1 MKKISN
7 NVFLGRL
14 TQILNVAV
22 LVLFVLSVVFLLKFD
37 KINVVKVGSEP
48 SYLKA
53 KEHLHTVEHPLKQN
67 QAEVDYYAYKLDT
80 LSKHQAAVAKDKKAA
95 KSLQDDI
102 DRTKNTLSEKQKA
115 LAETEQAIADE
126 KAVFEPIEAEY
137 NSLVD
142 QTAKA
147 EGTFNVVAMITLVLF
162 LLKVVIWAIW
172 TYKNSKTLRVA
183 CPWMAKAA
191 APSWAFWGWII
202 PVYNLIKPY
211 TFFNEL
217 YEETEYALTD
227 KNIVPEDSKSDN
239 DFLLGFWWGMFLLT
253 VCLLSFI
260 LLSTFFGNGPAFY
273 KLNHNT
279 VAVVS
284 IIFWLV
290 YVLMEVLIVGKYNK
304 MNKMMVDNED
314 KF

>member
-1 MKKISN
+1 
-7 NVFLGRL
+7 
-14 TQILNVAV
+14 
-22 LVLFVLSVVFLLKFD
+22 
-37 KINVVKVGSEP
+37 VVKVGTEP

-53 KEHLHTVEHPLKQN
+53 KDHLHAVEHPLKQN

-80 LSKHQAAVAKDKKAA
+80 LSKHQTAVAKDKKAV
-95 KSLQDDI
+95 KSLQEDI

-115 LAETEQAIADE
+115 LAQTEQAIADE
-126 KAVFEPIEAEY
+126 KAVFEPIETEY
-137 NSLVD
+137 NDLVD

-147 EGTFNVVAMITLVLF
+147 EGTFSVVAMITLVLF
-162 LLKVVIWAIW
+162 LIKIVVWAVW
-172 TYKNSKTLRVA
+172 TYKNSKSLRGV
-183 CPWMAKAA
+183 CPWMVKAT

-211 TFFNEL
+211 SFFNEL
-217 YEETEYALTD
+217 YSETEYALTD
-227 KNIVPEDSKSDN
+227 KNIMPEDSKSDN
-239 DFLLGFWWGMFLLT
+239 DFVLGFWWGMFLFT
-253 VCLLSFI
+253 ICLFTII
-260 LLSTFFGNGPAFY
+260 LVTTFFGNGPAFY

-279 VAVVS
+279 VAIVS

-290 YVLMEVLIVGKYNK
+290 YVLMEILVVGKYNK

>member
-22 LVLFVLSVVFLLKFD
+22 LVLFVLSIVFLLKFD
-37 KINVVKVGSEP
+37 KVNVVKVGSEP

-53 KEHLHTVEHPLKQN
+53 KEHLHSVEHPLKQN

-80 LSKHQAAVAKDKKAA
+80 LSKHQSAVAKDKKAV
-95 KSLQDDI
+95 KSLQEDI
-102 DRTKNTLSEKQKA
+102 DRTKKTLSEKQEA
-115 LAETEQAIADE
+115 LAQTEKAIAEE
-126 KAVFEPIEAEY
+126 KVLFEPIEAEY
-137 NSLVD
+137 NDLVD
-142 QTAKA
+142 QTSKA
-147 EGTFNVVAMITLVLF
+147 EGTFSVVAMITLVLF
-162 LLKVVIWAIW
+162 LIKIVVWAVW
-172 TYKNSKTLRVA
+172 TYKNSKSLRGV
-183 CPWMAKAA
+183 CPWMTKAA

-227 KNIVPEDSKSDN
+227 KNIVPEDSKGDN
-239 DFLLGFWWGMFLLT
+239 DFLLGFWWGMLLFA
-253 VCLLSFI
+253 VCLCNFI
-260 LLSTFFGNGPAFY
+260 LLSAFFGEGPAFY

-279 VAVVS
+279 VAVVA

-304 MNKMMVDNED
+304 MNKMMLDNED

>member
-290 YVLMEVLIVGKYNK
+290 YVLMEIMVVGKYNK

>member
-14 TQILNVAV
+14 TQILNVAI
-22 LVLFVLSVVFLLKFD
+22 LVLFVLSIVFLLKFD
-37 KINVVKVGSEP
+37 KINVVKVASEP

-53 KEHLHTVEHPLKQN
+53 KEHLHSVEHPLKQN

-80 LSKHQAAVAKDKKAA
+80 LTQHMTVIANDKKAV
-95 KSLQDDI
+95 KSLQEDI
-102 DRTKNTLSEKQKA
+102 DRTKKTLSDKKEA
-115 LAETEQAIADE
+115 LAQTEQAIADE
-126 KAVFEPIEAEY
+126 MAVFEPIEAEY
-137 NSLVD
+137 NNLVA

-147 EGTFNVVAMITLVLF
+147 EGTFNVVACITLCLF
-162 LLKVVIWAIW
+162 LLKLVVWACW
-172 TYKNSKTLRVA
+172 TYKNSVNLRNV
-183 CPWMAKAA
+183 CPWMVKAA

-211 TFFNEL
+211 TFFSEV
-217 YEETEYALTD
+217 YTETEYALTD
-227 KNIVPEDSKSDN
+227 KNIMPEDSNSDN

-253 VCLLSFI
+253 VCLFTFI
-260 LLSTFFGNGPAFY
+260 LMSTFFGDGPAFY
-273 KLNHNT
+273 KLNHKT
-279 VAVVS
+279 VAIVS
-284 IIFWLV
+284 IIFWLA
-290 YVLMEVLIVGKYNK
+290 YVLLEVLVVNKYNK

>member
-14 TQILNVAV
+14 TQILNVAI
-22 LVLFVLSVVFLLKFD
+22 LVLFVLSIVFLLKFD
-37 KINVVKVGSEP
+37 KINVVKVGAEP

-53 KEHLHTVEHPLKQN
+53 KDHLHAVEHPLKQN
-67 QAEVDYYAYKLDT
+67 QAEVEYYAYKLDT

-95 KSLQDDI
+95 KSLQEDI
-102 DRTKNTLSEKQKA
+102 DRTKKTLADKQEA
-115 LAETEQAIADE
+115 LSQTEQAIADE

-137 NSLVD
+137 NDFVD

-147 EGTFNVVAMITLVLF
+147 EGTFNVVAMITMVLF
-162 LLKVVIWAIW
+162 LIKIVVWAVW
-172 TYKNSKTLRVA
+172 TYKNSKSLRNV
-183 CPWMAKAA
+183 CPWMTKAA
-191 APSWAFWGWII
+191 ASSWAFWGWII

-227 KNIVPEDSKSDN
+227 KNIIPEDSKGDN
-239 DFLLGFWWGMFLLT
+239 DFLLGFWWGMFLMT
-253 VCLLSFI
+253 VCLINFI
-260 LLSTFFGNGPAFY
+260 LVTTFFGNGPAFY

-279 VAVVS
+279 VAIVA

-290 YVLMEVLIVGKYNK
+290 YVLMEIMVVGKYNK

>member
-14 TQILNVAV
+14 TQILNVAI

-53 KEHLHTVEHPLKQN
+53 KDHLHAVEHPLKQN

-80 LSKHQAAVAKDKKAA
+80 LSKHQAAVVNDKKAV
-95 KSLQDDI
+95 KSLQEDI

-137 NSLVD
+137 NDLVD

-162 LLKVVIWAIW
+162 LIKIVVWAVW
-172 TYKNSKTLRVA
+172 TYKNSKGLRNV
-183 CPWMAKAA
+183 CPWMTKAA

-217 YEETEYALTD
+217 YEETEYALVD
-227 KNIVPEDSKSDN
+227 KNIMPEDSKSDN
-239 DFLLGFWWGMFLLT
+239 DFLLGFWWGMFLFT
-253 VCLLSFI
+253 VCLFSFI
-260 LLSTFFGNGPAFY
+260 LVTTFFGDGPAFY

-279 VAVVS
+279 VAIVA

-290 YVLMEVLIVGKYNK
+290 YVLMEIMVAGRYNK